1 MALADEI
8 IGNLSGYSK
17 AMYSSWFYYKP
28 ARILLDAGEGVA
40 SMLENFIFGIEKI
53 FISHGHHDHIGGLPG
68 VVRARSSARGDK
80 QKPLIV
86 YYPAGDILVEQ
97 IAQYIDK
104 VSGRLEFELT
114 WAPLKPGDS
123 VLLDDD
129 PRAKGPPGR
138 SFVRAFPTPHSRRF
152 ITLGYKLMERRR
164 RLRPEFEGVAERE
177 IARTAKERGRDAVT
191 EEYEHSLLVYGG
203 DSMPLPVDELRGCE
217 VLMHDCT
224 FLTPDDRGNETHAA
238 MEEVIELAAA
248 ANVTRLLLIHVSSR
262 YSKSQVLAAA
272 RTLAEKHGMLDRTAV
287 ILHRRIVELGGM
299 KNEEEIKR

>member
-1 MALADEI
+1 MALADDI
-8 IGNLSGYSK
+8 LGNITGYSK

-40 SMLENFIFGIEKI
+40 SALENFIFGIEKV

-97 IAQYIDK
+97 LTQYIDN

-114 WAPLKPGDS
+114 WAPLQPGDS
-123 VLLDDD
+123 VMLDD
-129 PRAKGPPGR
+129 AGAGTGTKGSPGR
-138 SFVRAFPTPHSRRF
+138 SFVRTFPTPHSRRSV
-152 ITLGYKLMERRR
+152 TLGYKLMERRR
-164 RLRPEFEGVAERE
+164 RLRPEFEGMAEQE
-177 IARTAKERGRDAVT
+177 IAHTVKQRGRDAVT

-203 DSMPLPVDELRGCE
+203 DSMPLPADEVRGCE
-217 VLMHDCT
+217 VLLHDST
-224 FLTPDDRGNETHAA
+224 FITPDDRGNETHAA

-262 YSKSQVLAAA
+262 YTKGQVITAAKK
-272 RTLAEKHGMLDRTAV
+272 LAEKYGMLDRTAI
-287 ILHRRIVELGGM
+287 ILHRKIIELR
-299 KNEEEIKR
+299 NDE